1 MRHTACFFVAF
12 ISLFLILNSDTLG
25 GSQDLANKNKQES
38 VLSHTDN
45 GHTAAV
51 ADEHHGAKPSPYMVV
66 PFITLLLLIA
76 IAPLFFQH
84 FWEHNYHRV
93 AIILGLITAV
103 YYAVFLKDFTSLR
116 HTLVE
121 YLSFIALLGSLFVAS
136 GGILIKVDKKA
147 TPVVN
152 TLFLLFGAV
161 ISNVIGT
168 TGASMLLIR
177 PFMRMNKGRIK
188 PYHIIFFIFVV
199 SNVGGG
205 LTPIG
210 DPPLFLG
217 FLKGVPFFWVIEH
230 VWIIWLL
237 ALFMILGIFF
247 VLDHN
252 NKAGS
257 DSKDTYTGKIEFKGL
272 KNLGYLAAII
282 AAVFIDPAVMSWVPS
297 LDPLPVGIREIIMF
311 GVIFM
316 AYKTADRE
324 VLKANEFDFG
334 PIKEVAYLFVG
345 IFFTMIPALRLIA
358 DMAKE
363 NSEMFTSS
371 LFYWASGSLS
381 SFLDNAP
388 TYLNFLSA
396 AMGKFG
402 YDLNGG
408 AEQTRNF
415 LANGDAV
422 QYLMAISVGAVF
434 FGAMTYIG
442 NGPNFMVKSISERA
456 GVRVPTFIEYMIK
469 YSLPVL
475 LPVYA
480 VIWFIFFRG

>member
-1 MRHTACFFVAF
+1 MRHTAFTIVAL
-12 ISLFLILNSDTLG
+12 ISLFLVLNG
-25 GSQDLANKNKQES
+25 EVFAGSRQTANQEKQET
-38 VLSHTDN
+38 VLSHTDKVD
-45 GHTAAV
+45 HTTTEG
-51 ADEHHGAKPSPYMVV
+51 EHQGAEPSPYMVI
-66 PFITLLLLIA
+66 PFIALLLLIA
-76 IAPLFFQH
+76 VAPLFFQH

-93 AIILGLITAV
+93 AIFLGLITAA

-136 GGILIKVDKKA
+136 GGILIKVDRKA
-147 TPVVN
+147 TPLVN
-152 TLFLLFGAV
+152 TIFLLIGAV

-177 PFMRMNKGRIK
+177 PFMRMNKGRVK

-217 FLKGVPFFWVIEH
+217 FLKGVPFFWVVGH
-230 VWIIWLL
+230 VWEIWLL
-237 ALFMILGIFF
+237 ALALILGIFF
-247 VLDHN
+247 VLDRT
-252 NKAGS
+252 NKAGADEENS
-257 DSKDTYTGKIEFKGL
+257 YTGKIEFKGL
-272 KNLGYLAAII
+272 KNLGYLALII
-282 AAVFIDPAVMSWVPS
+282 LAVFLDPAVISWVPS

-311 GVIFM
+311 GVIYM
-316 AYKTADRE
+316 AYRTAE
-324 VLKANEFDFG
+324 VEILKANEFDFG

-358 DMAKE
+358 DMARD
-363 NSEMFTSS
+363 NSEVFTGS

-402 YDLNGG
+402 YNLNGG
-408 AEQTRNF
+408 AEQTRQF
-415 LANGDAV
+415 LATGDAV
-422 QYLMAISVGAVF
+422 HYLMAISVGSVF

-456 GVRVPTFIEYMIK
+456 GVRVPTFIEYILK

-475 LPVYA
+475 LPVYT

>member
-1 MRHTACFFVAF
+1 MRRTTLFLVAF
-12 ISLFLILNSDTLG
+12 FSLFILLSSDTRPD
-25 GSQDLANKNKQES
+25 STDTVKSVTQEK
-38 VLSHTDN
+38 VLSHSDKTT
-45 GHTAAV
+45 TAEAT
-51 ADEHHGAKPSPYMVV
+51 HHSEAPTPYMVI
-66 PFITLLLLIA
+66 PFLLLLLLIA

-84 FWEHNYHRV
+84 FWEHNYHRI
-93 AIILGLITAV
+93 AIFLGLIVAT
-103 YYAVFLKDFTSLR
+103 YYATILNDFVSLK

-121 YLSFIALLGSLFVAS
+121 YLSFIALLSSLFVAS

-147 TPVVN
+147 TPLVN

-177 PFMRMNKGRIK
+177 PFMRMNKERIK
-188 PYHIIFFIFVV
+188 SYHIIFFIFVV
-199 SNVGGG
+199 SNAGGA

-217 FLKGVPFFWVIEH
+217 FLKGVPFFWVVEQVWL
-230 VWIIWLL
+230 VWIIAIALIL
-237 ALFMILGIFF
+237 AIFF
-247 VLDHN
+247 MLDMN
-252 NKAGS
+252 NKAGAKENQHHS
-257 DSKDTYTGKIEFKGL
+257 GKIEFKGL
-272 KNLGYLAAII
+272 KNLGYLAVII
-282 AAVFIDPAVMSWVPS
+282 GSVFLDPAVMSWVPS

-311 GVIFM
+311 GVVLV
-316 AYKTADRE
+316 AYKTADKS

-358 DMAKE
+358 DLAKE
-363 NSEMFTSS
+363 NSDVFTSS
-371 LFYWASGSLS
+371 LFYWATGALS

-388 TYLNFLSA
+388 TYLNFMSA

-402 YDLNGG
+402 FDLNGG
-408 AEQTRNF
+408 AAQTQLF
-415 LANGDAV
+415 LQNPDAV
-422 QYLMAISVGAVF
+422 QYLTAISVGAVF

-442 NGPNFMVKSISERA
+442 NGPNFMVKSIAESA
-456 GVRVPTFIEYMIK
+456 GVRVPTFIEYIIK

-480 VIWFIFFRG
+480 IIWFFFFRG

>member
-1 MRHTACFFVAF
+1 MRHAALFFAAF
-12 ISLFLILNSDTLG
+12 FTLFILINSEIKSESKDSL
-25 GSQDLANKNKQES
+25 NKVKQET
-38 VLSHTDN
+38 VLSHN
-45 GHTAAV
+45 GNTTAKEAGG
-51 ADEHHGAKPSPYMVV
+51 HHASAPSPFMVI
-66 PFITLLLLIA
+66 PFILLLLLIA

-93 AIILGLITAV
+93 AIFLGLIVAA
-103 YYAVFLKDFTSLR
+103 YYAIFLNDFTSLK

-121 YLSFIALLGSLFVAS
+121 YLSFIALLSSLFVAS

-147 TPVVN
+147 TPIVN
-152 TLFLLFGAV
+152 TLFLLLGAV

-188 PYHIIFFIFVV
+188 PYHIIFFIFVI
-199 SNVGGG
+199 SNTGGA

-217 FLKGVPFFWVIEH
+217 FLKGVPFFWVVEQVWLI
-230 VWIIWLL
+230 WII
-237 ALFMILGIFF
+237 ALFMILTIFF
-247 VLDHN
+247 ILDSS
-252 NKAGS
+252 NKSGADENTQYS
-257 DSKDTYTGKIEFKGL
+257 GKIEFKGL
-272 KNLGYLAAII
+272 KNLGYLAII
-282 AAVFIDPAVMSWVPS
+282 ILSVFLDPAVLSWVPS

-311 GVIFM
+311 GVVFA
-316 AYKTADRE
+316 AYKTADE
-324 VLKANEFDFG
+324 KILKANEFDFA

-345 IFFTMIPALRLIA
+345 IFFTMVPALRLIA
-358 DMAKE
+358 DMARD
-363 NSEMFTSS
+363 NSDVFTSS
-371 LFYWASGSLS
+371 LFYWASGALS

-388 TYLNFLSA
+388 TYLNFMSA

-408 AEQTRNF
+408 AAQTQLF
-415 LANGDAV
+415 LQNPDAV
-422 QYLMAISVGAVF
+422 QYLTAISVGAVF

-456 GVRVPTFIEYMIK
+456 GVRVPTFIEYIIK

-480 VIWFIFFRG
+480 IIWFIFFRG

>member
-1 MRHTACFFVAF
+1 
-12 ISLFLILNSDTLG
+12 
-25 GSQDLANKNKQES
+25 
-38 VLSHTDN
+38 
-45 GHTAAV
+45 
-51 ADEHHGAKPSPYMVV
+51 MVI

-93 AIILGLITAV
+93 AIFLGLITTG
-103 YYAVFLKDFTSLR
+103 YYMIVLKDFVSLR

-147 TPVVN
+147 TPLFN
-152 TLFLLFGAV
+152 TLFLLVGAV

-199 SNVGGG
+199 SNAGGA

-217 FLKGVPFFWVIEH
+217 FLKGIPFFWVIEH
-230 VWIIWLL
+230 VWFIWLL
-237 ALFMILGIFF
+237 TLGMILAVFF
-247 VLDHN
+247 FLDSA
-252 NKAGS
+252 NKAGKES
-257 DSKDTYTGKIEFKGL
+257 ENEYSGKFYFKGL
-272 KNLGYLAAII
+272 KNLAYLGII
-282 AAVFIDPAVMSWVPS
+282 IISVFLDPAVISWIPS
-297 LDPLPVGIREIIMF
+297 LDPLPIGVREIIMF
-311 GVIFM
+311 SVIFIS
-316 AYKTADRE
+316 YKTADKE
-324 VLKANEFDFG
+324 ALKANEFDFA

-363 NSEMFTSS
+363 NSDVFTGS
-371 LFYWASGSLS
+371 LFYWATGSLS

-402 YDLNGG
+402 HDINGG
-408 AEQTRNF
+408 TDATHAF
-415 LANGDAV
+415 LQNADAV
-422 QYLMAISVGAVF
+422 HYLVAISVSSVF

-456 GVRVPTFIEYMIK
+456 GVRVPTFIEYMFK
-469 YSLPVL
+469 YSLPIL
-475 LPVYA
+475 LPIYGI
-480 VIWFIFFRG
+480 IWFFFFRG

>member
-1 MRHTACFFVAF
+1 MRRSTLFLVAF
-12 ISLFLILNSDTLG
+12 FSLFILLNSDTRPD
-25 GSQDLANKNKQES
+25 STDTSKSVTQEK
-38 VLSHTDN
+38 VLSHSDKT
-45 GHTAAV
+45 TTET
-51 ADEHHGAKPSPYMVV
+51 EHHGAAPSPYMVI
-66 PFITLLLLIA
+66 PFLLLLLLIA

-84 FWEHNYHRV
+84 FWEHNYHRI
-93 AIILGLITAV
+93 AIFLGLIVTT
-103 YYAVFLKDFTSLR
+103 YYATVLNDFVSLK

-121 YLSFIALLGSLFVAS
+121 YLSFIALLSSLFVAS

-147 TPVVN
+147 TPIVN

-177 PFMRMNKGRIK
+177 PFMRMNKDRIK
-188 PYHIIFFIFVV
+188 SYHIIFFIFVV
-199 SNVGGG
+199 SNAGGA

-217 FLKGVPFFWVIEH
+217 FLKGVPFFWVVEQVWLI
-230 VWIIWLL
+230 WIIAIALIL
-237 ALFMILGIFF
+237 AIFF
-247 VLDHN
+247 MLDMN
-252 NKAGS
+252 NKSGAKEDQQYS
-257 DSKDTYTGKIEFKGL
+257 GKIEFKGL
-272 KNLGYLAAII
+272 KNLGYLAII
-282 AAVFIDPAVMSWVPS
+282 IVSVFLDPAVMSWVPS

-311 GVIFM
+311 GVVFA
-316 AYKTADRE
+316 AYKTADKS

-358 DMAKE
+358 DLAKE
-363 NSEMFTSS
+363 NSDVFTSS
-371 LFYWASGSLS
+371 LFYWATGALS

-388 TYLNFLSA
+388 TYLNFMSA

-402 YDLNGG
+402 FDLNGG
-408 AEQTRNF
+408 AAQTQLF
-415 LANGDAV
+415 LQNPDAI
-422 QYLMAISVGAVF
+422 QYLAAISVGAVF

-442 NGPNFMVKSISERA
+442 NGPNFMVKSIAESA
-456 GVRVPTFIEYMIK
+456 GVRVPTFIEYIIK
-469 YSLPVL
+469 YSLPIL

-480 VIWFIFFRG
+480 VIWFFFFRG